1 MDAFLTVVLT
11 MISMEVLIYIA
22 VLIIKQLLFISDVND
37 ENKQLKIDKAKL
49 EQKLE
54 DIELERVRSN
64 KE

>member
-22 VLIIKQLLFISDVND
+22 VLIIKQLLFIGDVND
-37 ENKQLKIDKAKL
+37 ENKQLKIDKVKL

-54 DIELERVRSN
+54 DIELVRSN

>member
-22 VLIIKQLLFISDVND
+22 VLIIKQLLFIGDVND